1 MMESESNA
9 VDSKGHGDE
18 VEVLFEPASLKVS
31 VPTGTSV
38 LDATRR
44 CGIAIETPCGGVG
57 ICGKCKVRFLSGA
70 PKPTLQEVA
79 LLTESEIA
87 LGYRLACQSI
97 LSQDAVVFIPAETAH
112 HSGHILT
119 TGVLREVGV
128 DPLVKKQFIVL
139 PKPSLD
145 DERGD
150 WERLIGTL
158 FGEGRCVVGS
168 DLIVDLEILRRL
180 PEVLR
185 RADFKVTVT
194 TVNNRLLAVEEGDT
208 TNLAYGMAFDIGTTT
223 LVCYL
228 VDLRTG
234 VTLSTPS
241 AMNPQVAYGDDLIS
255 RITFAIEREDG
266 VKVLHDAVIGA
277 VNELAREACSEA
289 GVSCEHIYHATFV
302 GNTCMMHLLLGLDVS
317 QLGRAPYVAVV
328 QSAVELEARRLGI
341 TSLPNAIVHVLPCIG
356 GFVGAD
362 TVAMILT
369 HLVDGVDVGL
379 AIDIGTNSEVVV
391 KCGSEMFA
399 ASAAAG
405 PAFEGARIKHGMR
418 AVDGAIYSVGMGGGD
433 IRLLTVGGKPPKG
446 ICGTGLIDAVAT
458 LIELGIVKEN
468 GKLCH
473 RSEIKDLPH
482 KIAERLVEINGET
495 AFVLAHEHE
504 TESGIP
510 IVITQHDIR
519 QLQVAK
525 ASIRAATETLLK
537 LTGVSYEDLQAVY
550 IAGAFGTF
558 IPKRSAQ
565 KIGMLPPVDPELIHS
580 VGNAA
585 GMGAKLALIS
595 KGELERANS
604 IALSVKH
611 VELGTN
617 PIYEEEFFERIRFA
631 T

>member
-1 MMESESNA
+1 MMGNA
-9 VDSKGHGDE
+9 IGIAGCGDR
-18 VEVLFEPASLKVS
+18 VEVLFEPTGLKVL
-31 VPTGTSV
+31 VATGTSV
-38 LDATRR
+38 LDAARR
-44 CGIAIETPCGGVG
+44 CGIALETPCGGVG
-57 ICGKCKVRFLSGA
+57 ICGKCKVKFLSGA
-70 PKPTLQEVA
+70 PKPTPQEVA
-79 LLTESEIA
+79 LLTENELA
-87 LGYRLACQSI
+87 LGYRLACQST

-112 HSGHILT
+112 PSGRILT
-119 TGVLREVGV
+119 FGVLREVAINPV
-128 DPLVKKQFIVL
+128 VKKQFVTL
-139 PKPSLD
+139 PKPSLN

-150 WERLIGTL
+150 WERLVGML
-158 FGEGRCVVGS
+158 FGEERCVVGS
-168 DLIVDLEILRRL
+168 DLIVDLELLRSL

-185 RADFKVTVT
+185 QADFKVTLT
-194 TVNNRLLAVEEGDT
+194 TANNRLLAVEKGDT
-208 TNLAYGMAFDIGTTT
+208 TGIAYGMAFDIGTTT

-228 VDLRTG
+228 VDLWTG

-241 AMNPQVAYGDDLIS
+241 IINPQVAYGDDLIS
-255 RITFAIEREDG
+255 RIAFATEREDG
-266 VKVLHDAVIGA
+266 VRILHDAVIEA
-277 VNELAREACSEA
+277 VNELAKKACSEA
-289 GVSCEHIYHATFV
+289 GVSCEHIYYATFV

-317 QLGRAPYVAVV
+317 QLGRAPYVAVI
-328 QSAVELEARRLGI
+328 QSAVELEAHKLGI
-341 TSLPNAIVHVLPCIG
+341 TSLPNAIAYVLPCIG

-369 HLVDGVDVGL
+369 HLVDGVDVAL

-391 KCGSEMFA
+391 KCGNEMFA

-418 AVDGAIYSVGMGGGD
+418 AVDGAIYSVSVDDSD
-433 IRLLTVGGKPPKG
+433 IRLLTIGGKPPKG
-446 ICGTGLIDAVAT
+446 ICGTGLVDAVAA
-458 LIELGIVKEN
+458 LIDLGIVKES
-468 GKLCH
+468 GKLCS
-473 RSEIKDLPH
+473 RSEIKSLPQ
-482 KIAERLVEINGET
+482 KIMERIVEINGEV

-504 TESGIP
+504 TESGVP
-510 IVITQHDIR
+510 VVLTQRDIR

-537 LTGVSYEDLQAVY
+537 LTGVRYEDLQAVF

-565 KIGMLPPVDPELIHS
+565 KIGMLPPVNLELIHS

-595 KGELERANS
+595 KDEMERANS